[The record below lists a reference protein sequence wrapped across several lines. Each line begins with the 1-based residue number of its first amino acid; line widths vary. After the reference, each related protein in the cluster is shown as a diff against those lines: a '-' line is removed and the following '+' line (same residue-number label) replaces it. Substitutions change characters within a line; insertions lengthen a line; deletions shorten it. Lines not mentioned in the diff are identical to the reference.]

1 MDEEVHGYWVGK
13 RWKQVASGAAGRA
26 KLWALPGTCFVM
38 HLCFCKSTK
47 NKLAY
52 YGPRCTWVCR
62 YASVLLCGLLF
73 QPAGSKSRQM
83 ERRNLTPLLDDH
95 NLTRQSAPLSLTY
108 DLPVMLVVTQS
119 CAIFVFELFL
129 PRRSSC

>member
-1 MDEEVHGYWVGK
+1 MGHGVRGSVDL
-13 RWKQVASGAAGRA
+13 RSCSAVQ
-26 KLWALPGTCFVM
+26 
-38 HLCFCKSTK
+38 
-47 NKLAY
+47 
-52 YGPRCTWVCR
+52 CT
-62 YASVLLCGLLF
+62 
-73 QPAGSKSRQM
+73 QPADSSSRQM